1 MLFFQDVVSSD
12 EPASGVSLG
21 PPSSQ
26 RRHSSSGSGSS
37 QPETRSRRR
46 CVAVDYVTGQ
56 RVEAAELQ
64 RQGQWRRMRVLA
76 DESDQ
81 DGSDGDDGEGESDDD
96 DEEEEEDEGDD
107 EDDEDDDDDD
117 DEEEA
122 DSDGQSDQ
130 SDDED
135 LAESAWV
142 WTGIACAAVGDVAV
156 ADPHQSTVYLS

>member
-107 EDDEDDDDDD
+107 EDDEDD
-117 DEEEA
+117 
-122 DSDGQSDQ
+122 SDGQSDQ

>member
-81 DGSDGDDGEGESDDD
+81 DGSDGDDGEG
-96 DEEEEEDEGDD
+96 DEGDD